1 MTLNTFS
8 RPAFI
13 GSDAYTSGRAYYGNE
28 SDHYTQSEMEGHND
42 MTRPLL
48 ARWPHSD
55 RFSSQLIFRFRH
67 PGHGIP
73 RSPFL
78 TALRNAPVSTSQRA
92 QTSAVSIFPLRKV
105 CSVTGGARGIGLEV
119 ARSLAEA
126 GVDVALVYSSTT
138 DAIENAAK
146 IAADTGVRVQ
156 AFQSD
161 VTSWNEIAAIIERR
175 LDVAV
180 ANAGTCTNSPALEY
194 TEETWQ
200 REIRVN
206 YDGVMWTAQAAYNG
220 KLNLN

>member
-1 MTLNTFS
+1 M
-8 RPAFI
+8 
-13 GSDAYTSGRAYYGNE
+13 
-28 SDHYTQSEMEGHND
+28 
-42 MTRPLL
+42 
-48 ARWPHSD
+48 
-55 RFSSQLIFRFRH
+55 
-67 PGHGIP
+67 
-73 RSPFL
+73 
-78 TALRNAPVSTSQRA
+78 
-92 QTSAVSIFPLRKV
+92 
-105 CSVTGGARGIGLEV
+105 